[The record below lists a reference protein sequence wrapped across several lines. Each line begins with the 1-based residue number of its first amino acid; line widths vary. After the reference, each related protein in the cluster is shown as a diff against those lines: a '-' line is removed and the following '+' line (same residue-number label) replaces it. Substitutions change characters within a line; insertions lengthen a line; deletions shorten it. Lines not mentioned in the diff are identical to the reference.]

1 MIRFSRVWLL
11 LFVILIRVCCVV
23 FFNGSG
29 VLSLV
34 LVWVISWFSLL
45 CDKCFRIIICDWLSS
60 VELSLKD
67 GFLVVV
73 FISKMVLF
81 FIWGKNLFCCVL
93 LKWWILLMNKS
104 VLWLF
109 WCWIFVVLNIL
120 CRLGIFVKIVLI
132 WIKCRLVLWVSNC
145 VIVVFLMLGGF

>member
-1 MIRFSRVWLL
+1 M
-11 LFVILIRVCCVV
+11 V

-81 FIWGKNLFCCVL
+81 FI
-93 LKWWILLMNKS
+93 
-104 VLWLF
+104 
-109 WCWIFVVLNIL
+109 
-120 CRLGIFVKIVLI
+120 
-132 WIKCRLVLWVSNC
+132 
-145 VIVVFLMLGGF
+145 